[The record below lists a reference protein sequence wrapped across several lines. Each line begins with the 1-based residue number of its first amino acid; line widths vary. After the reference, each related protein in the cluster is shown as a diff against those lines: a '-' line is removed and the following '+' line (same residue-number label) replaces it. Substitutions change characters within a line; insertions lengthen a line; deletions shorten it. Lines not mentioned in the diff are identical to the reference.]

1 LKLKMPALTINLKRQ
16 SNEPWGFNL
25 SGGKDQGSPITIS
38 EIKTGSPAEK
48 QGLKVRDTVVKIN
61 QDKAGSELTAA
72 DAEAIVKRS
81 ENLVLLIERMEAVV
95 EDPRYEGLDEIDR
108 AKVGNNDVSKPT
120 LRRDWNC
127 PWVKRDGKGL
137 KKVVRN
143 INGTEPAPAPV
154 KTSQHHF
161 YSEPQ
166 SILAPEGPPIDVEEL
181 ERAIAEKMLQE
192 EMARNPEAAVAR
204 QQQVQIPRESAP
216 DNCDPEAVGPALS
229 PPLQNGLEDEEDLS
243 CPPDLEE
250 VSQKCDVPDLEETC
264 ERGEEEEA
272 AIRAGVEAV
281 PSAASFSDN
290 VVQALTQA
298 IKESMQNYQDMG
310 DNYEPSADELIDV
323 LKNLENLAAVNPAL
337 YRAIVDQIK
346 AQTPSHTPLP
356 DGLIVGVEVGLKF
369 GKKQQQGNQKT
380 VSFVK
385 GK

>member
-1 LKLKMPALTINLKRQ
+1 MPALTINLKRQ

-61 QDKAGSELTAA
+61 QDKAGSALTAS
-72 DAEAIVKRS
+72 DAEAIVQRS

-161 YSEPQ
+161 Y
-166 SILAPEGPPIDVEEL
+166 
-181 ERAIAEKMLQE
+181 R
-192 EMARNPEAAVAR
+192 
-204 QQQVQIPRESAP
+204 
-216 DNCDPEAVGPALS
+216 
-229 PPLQNGLEDEEDLS
+229 
-243 CPPDLEE
+243 
-250 VSQKCDVPDLEETC
+250 
-264 ERGEEEEA
+264 
-272 AIRAGVEAV
+272 
-281 PSAASFSDN
+281 
-290 VVQALTQA
+290 
-298 IKESMQNYQDMG
+298 
-310 DNYEPSADELIDV
+310 
-323 LKNLENLAAVNPAL
+323 
-337 YRAIVDQIK
+337 
-346 AQTPSHTPLP
+346 
-356 DGLIVGVEVGLKF
+356 
-369 GKKQQQGNQKT
+369 
-380 VSFVK
+380 
-385 GK
+385 

>member
-61 QDKAGSELTAA
+61 QDTAGSALTAA

-204 QQQVQIPRESAP
+204 QQQVQIPTESAP

-229 PPLQNGLEDEEDLS
+229 PPLQNVSGLEDEEDLS

-346 AQTPSHTPLP
+346 
-356 DGLIVGVEVGLKF
+356 GLIVGVEVGLKF

>member
-1 LKLKMPALTINLKRQ
+1 MPALTVNLNRQ

-25 SGGKDQGSPITIS
+25 SGGKDQGSPLTIS

-61 QDKAGSELTAA
+61 QDNAGSELTAA

-81 ENLVLLIERMEAVV
+81 ENLVLLIERMESIV

-181 ERAIAEKMLQE
+181 ERAIADKMLQE
-192 EMARNPEAAVAR
+192 EMARNPEAAVAH
-204 QQQVQIPRESAP
+204 QQQVQNPTESAP
-216 DNCDPEAVGPALS
+216 DNCDPEPVGPAFS
-229 PPLQNGLEDEEDLS
+229 PPLQHGLEDEEDLS

-250 VSQKCDVPDLEETC
+250 VSQKCDVPELEEAC
-264 ERGEEEEA
+264 DRVEEEA

-281 PSAASFSDN
+281 TTAASFSDN

-346 AQTPSHTPLP
+346 
-356 DGLIVGVEVGLKF
+356 GLIVGVEVGLKF